1 MKTLPPAAD
10 GSPDLPW
17 WVSGR
22 HLNLAGCPRV
32 MGIVNV
38 TPDSFS
44 DGGRF
49 LETERAVAHGL
60 QLLEE
65 GADLLDLGGESTRPG
80 AEPVSAEEECARV
93 IPVLEGLLRK
103 RPEALISVDTRK
115 AAVAEAALTAGARIV
130 NDVSGG
136 RDDPAMLP
144 LVARRGAG
152 LVMMHM
158 QGTPRTM
165 QDRPLYR
172 DVVAEVS
179 AFFQER
185 LAAARA
191 AGIPESAVVFD
202 PGIGFGKTLE
212 HNLALMANLPALT
225 RATGRPLLLG
235 VSRKRWIGEVTGRDV
250 GDRLAGS
257 LGGLAACMQG
267 GAKILRVHDVLSSC
281 DVVRVLYSIQQSQV
295 S

>member
-1 MKTLPPAAD
+1 MKTLPPSAD
-10 GSPDLPW
+10 GSQGLPW
-17 WVSGR
+17 SVSGR

-60 QLLEE
+60 RLLEE

-165 QDRPLYR
+165 QDQPQYR
-172 DVVAEVS
+172 DVVAEVG

-185 LAAARA
+185 LSAACA

-257 LGGLAACMQG
+257 LGGLAACIQG
-267 GAKILRVHDVLSSC
+267 GAKILRVHDVMSSC
-281 DVVRVLYSIQQSQV
+281 DVVRVLYRIIQQQNP
-295 S
+295 